1 MSGTIS
7 FLGLDVNAAVL
18 IIGVTTGLTYGL
30 LAVGIVLIYRT
41 SRVLNFAQG
50 DLGALVA
57 GLVPWLVGTVG
68 LNYWLGLG
76 IALSAAI
83 CAGVILEV
91 IVMRRLAK
99 APRVIV
105 LVATITCAQGFFIAS
120 LFVPVGNSASAVFP
134 IPFHLTWTIGS
145 TQISP
150 PEVIILITVPVVCLA
165 LAAFF
170 NFTSIGLAS
179 RAAVDNPEAAL
190 TAGVPIK
197 RISLFAW
204 TLASVLAALAGIL
217 VGPLQSVVQRTQV
230 GPDLLVRAIAAAMFG
245 GLASFT
251 GALVGGIVIGV
262 VEAIVLFSYT
272 SQGTV
277 DLVLFF
283 LILAILLFRS
293 RDLLARRGGGV
304 ASEDW
309 SSVGSVKRLNP
320 LIARKK
326 KVWIFHGSALTF
338 YVVVGIV
345 VGFISTPTIQDDLAS
360 GFVFGIMALS
370 LVVLTGYCGQIS
382 IGQSAFVAIGGL
394 LGGRLAQIGG
404 INWWVGLVV
413 ATIAGGVVAFAAGI
427 PALRVRGIYL
437 AVVTLAF
444 ATMASTWLFAQSW
457 LVHVDDFGQSSLQLL
472 RPTLGGLNFQG
483 EQAYYFLALAA
494 LVLVAAATWGL
505 RVSRLGRRMI
515 AVRENEL
522 VAESQGISALRVK
535 LTAFSVSG
543 MIAALGG
550 YLYAGLLVDFS
561 DQSIFAPALALTIV
575 SIAILGGVTTVTG
588 AVMGGVFIVGLG
600 NVIQPLF
607 HGTLGTNF
615 ILIVGSVGLLVVVLQ
630 NPRGMSSE
638 FFRSRNWVLE
648 KLGLARMGPSE
659 VPAGP
664 SIAGGNEHEDGPG
677 LASVRSSAVPRLTI
691 EEPAIDDAVPAAVAS
706 RVPAIEVR
714 DVSVVLG
721 GLPILRGVSISAQPG
736 EIVGVIGPNGA
747 GKSTL
752 FDVIGGQLAAKRG
765 SILLGGVDVTRKP
778 SWRRARHGLGRSF
791 QQARLYPNST
801 VYETLRVAVD
811 RGARDRSGHVGRRE
825 TFAKVEEVLDL
836 MGLTAVANFDVREL
850 STGTRRIVEL
860 ATIVC
865 LGSRTILLDEPT
877 AGVAQREVEAF
888 RPVLTAIRDR
898 LDATLLIIEHDFP
911 TLASIVDRMYVLDAG
926 VVIAAGSPEVLRED
940 QQVIG
945 AYLGADEVAID
956 RSDAVAR

>member
-7 FLGLDVNAAVL
+7 ILGMDINGAVL
-18 IIGVTTGLTYGL
+18 IIGLTTGLTYGL

-57 GLVPWLVGTVG
+57 GMVPWLVGTVG

-76 IALSAAI
+76 LALSAAI

-91 IVMRRLAK
+91 VIMRRLAK

-105 LVATITCAQGFFIAS
+105 LIATIACAQAFFIAS

-150 PEVIILITVPVVCLA
+150 PEVIILITAPVVCLA
-165 LAAFF
+165 LAGFF
-170 NFTSIGLAS
+170 KFTRIGLAS

-204 TLASVLAALAGIL
+204 TLASVLAALAGVL
-217 VGPLQSVVQRTQV
+217 VGPLQSVVERTQV
-230 GPDLLVRAIAAAMFG
+230 GPDLLERAIAAAMFG

-262 VEAIVLFSYT
+262 VEAIVLFNFT

-277 DLVLFF
+277 DLVLFI

-293 RDLLARRGGGV
+293 REILTRRGGGV
-304 ASEDW
+304 VSEDW

-320 LIARKK
+320 PIARKK
-326 KVWIFHGSALTF
+326 KVRIFHSAALMF

-345 VGFISTPTIQDDLAS
+345 VGLVSTPTIQDDLAS
-360 GFVFGIMALS
+360 GLIFAIMALS

-382 IGQSAFVAIGGL
+382 IGQSALVAIGAL
-394 LGGRLAQIGG
+394 LGGRLEQIG
-404 INWWVGLVV
+404 INWWLGLVV
-413 ATIAGGVVAFAAGI
+413 ATFAGAIVAFAAGI

-457 LVHVDDFGQSSLQLL
+457 LVHVDDLGQSSLHLL
-472 RPTLGGLNFQG
+472 RPTIGGVQFRS
-483 EQAYYFLALAA
+483 EQKYYFLALAA
-494 LVLVAAATWGL
+494 LVLVAGATWGL
-505 RVSRLGRRMI
+505 RVSPIGRRMI

-535 LTAFSVSG
+535 LTAFTLSG
-543 MIAALGG
+543 MIAELGG

-561 DQSIFAPALALTIV
+561 DQSIFAPALALTLV

-588 AVMGGVFIVGLG
+588 SVMGGVLIVGLG

-615 ILIVGSVGLLVVVLQ
+615 ILIVGSLGLLAVVLQ

-638 FFRSRNWVLE
+638 FFRNRDWVLE
-648 KLGLARMGPSE
+648 KLGLARLDPVAAPVGPLITPE
-659 VPAGP
+659 DD
-664 SIAGGNEHEDGPG
+664 HEEEGPG
-677 LASVRSSAVPRLTI
+677 LTAIRPSAVFRLTV
-691 EEPAIDDAVPAAVAS
+691 EEAAIDDGVSSGVAH

-714 DVSVVLG
+714 DVDVVLG
-721 GLPILRGVSISAQPG
+721 GVPILRDVSISAQPG
-736 EIVGVIGPNGA
+736 EIIGLIGPNGA

-752 FDVIGGQLAAKRG
+752 FDVIGGHLAVKSG
-765 SILLGGVDVTRKP
+765 SILLAGVDVTRKP
-778 SWRRARHGLGRSF
+778 PWRRARHGLGRSF

-811 RGARDRSGHVGRRE
+811 LNLHDHSGHRGRRDA
-825 TFAKVEEVLDL
+825 FAKVEEVVEL
-836 MGLTAVANFDVREL
+836 MGLDAVANSDIHEL

-877 AGVAQREVEAF
+877 AGVAQREFEAF
-888 RPVLTAIRDR
+888 RPVLIAIRDR

-911 TLASIVDRMYVLDAG
+911 TLSSIVDQMYVLDAG
-926 VVIAAGSPEVLRED
+926 VVIAKGSPEALRED

-956 RSDAVAR
+956 RSDAIAQ